1 MEEIK
6 NKLMELETTR
16 ECLEKEQMRLR
27 EQFVILGGDEYI
39 EKMKIYNKNKEELT
53 EVNTKMEI
61 LNNAMDILDN
71 IGVI

>member
-1 MEEIK
+1 MEELIRK
-6 NKLMELETTR
+6 FKELETTR

-53 EVNTKMEI
+53 DINMKMET
-61 LNNAMDILDN
+61 LNNAMDILEN
-71 IGVI
+71 IG